1 MSVST
6 RFEPEDP
13 SVDDIELLITF
24 DKKYDPG
31 ERINKLR
38 EVWKLNCKIRKKYD
52 LSRNDIDILID
63 ENRWNE
69 GHEIEL

>member
-6 RFEPEDP
+6 CFEPEDP
-13 SVDDIELLITF
+13 TVDDIELLITF